1 MPMLRI
7 EEAGTSR
14 KKSQPTV
21 LIVDDEPAIATTL
34 SLILQRAGYKTFIAR
49 TGEEAVERARISVPD
64 VLVCDIILP
73 RTNGVEAAREI
84 RALCPECQIIL
95 ITGNPL
101 NEELNENIRT
111 GGFEVMTK
119 PFHPTTLIEKLRER
133 MAADTRREKPAAA

>member
-1 MPMLRI
+1 MPLLRI
-7 EEAGTSR
+7 AEAGTSR
-14 KKSQPTV
+14 KSQPTV

-34 SLILQRAGYKTFIAR
+34 SLILQSAGYKASIAR
-49 TGEEAVERARISVPD
+49 TGEEAVEQAKISPPD

-101 NEELNENIRT
+101 NEELRDKIRT
-111 GGFEVMTK
+111 SEFEVMTK
-119 PFHPTTLIEKLRER
+119 PFHPTELIEKLRER
-133 MAADTRREKPAAA
+133 MAADTRREKPRAA